1 MQPDYG
7 IDDRRMQV
15 VMQESR
21 ALWSKGRISGRGGG
35 GERGVVNHVYQND
48 SPFTIRR
55 NSSKLTYL
63 ELNTQVRDWEFSEIV
78 SMLTGRPVN

>member
-1 MQPDYG
+1 MVEG
-7 IDDRRMQV
+7 TNFG
-15 VMQESR
+15 
-21 ALWSKGRISGRGGG
+21 AGGG

-78 SMLTGRPVN
+78 LMLTGRPVS